1 MLFIH
6 IDQTKGNVAKRKSK
20 FTGKNTCDTLFADQY
35 NHFYKTMDFRLDE
48 AFYFLRQ
55 NKL

>member
-1 MLFIH
+1 MLFMH